1 MKKFNTTFR
10 VIKWYNGGKSEHTI
24 IKVVEAKTLKSAY
37 NKARKMESF
46 GKARTW
52 YLLQNIEEF

>member
-1 MKKFNTTFR
+1 MKKFNATFR
-10 VIKWYNGGKSEHTI
+10 VIKWYNGGFSERTI
-24 IKVVEAKTLKSAY
+24 VKVVEAKTLKSAY
-37 NKARKMESF
+37 NKACKIETF